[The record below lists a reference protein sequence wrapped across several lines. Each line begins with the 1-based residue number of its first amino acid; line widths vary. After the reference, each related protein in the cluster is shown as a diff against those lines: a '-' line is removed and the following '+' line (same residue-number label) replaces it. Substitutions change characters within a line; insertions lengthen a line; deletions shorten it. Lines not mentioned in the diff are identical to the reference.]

1 MQAELQGACRLN
13 PTMPISDADARVT
26 ALNLVQEVD
35 RLADAGR
42 FSAAGQS
49 ASRAVALAR
58 RCGDLP
64 LLGTGL
70 VSLGQLEYQAGR
82 HLSAYAAASEA
93 FRLLGE
99 CGDITRQL
107 MALNT
112 CAGVQ
117 AGSGNVGSAIELLR
131 QGLQL
136 AVGESYAWVRCQ
148 VLYNLAAH
156 LLDCDEYREAIECR
170 TEAVSITTQTVQLA
184 AQRDSMATGLAQAHS
199 RYAEY
204 LSRQGHRDA
213 ADERLKAAARCLPA
227 MARPSWRTVSRREA
241 YRITVR
247 AEVLSA
253 LGQWDAARFAAAV
266 SLRFA
271 RRSANNPVLLGWAF
285 VVVAKLY
292 RCQGRLQRST
302 HHESRALALW
312 RAVDNKPDI
321 VRGLGRL
328 SELHAMTGAY
338 QNALALRK
346 EQAVCQSHHQKEAGA
361 LRSRLAAI
369 ERQAERRRQAAEE
382 ARVHAQRLAIIGR
395 LIAQTHH
402 ALSAP
407 IARARHLAA
416 EAMACAGSRDAL
428 RPLLAEI
435 NHAIDRAAGLVSQ
448 LKLFSYRS
456 SPQPMVLSLHESL
469 LDAWK
474 GMSPHIASRSADL
487 HISGP
492 TRLRV
497 WGDAQRLGIML
508 KVLLIELAQQAGAD
522 GAAVLINAS
531 IEAGEPDT
539 VLLHI
544 EACCRLPASA
554 AAPGPSLGAALCMEI
569 AAEMQGE
576 LQPAHNDDAVLR
588 YRLQLP
594 QPQPQLRV
602 LPGTL
607 A

>member
-1 MQAELQGACRLN
+1 LN
-13 PTMPISDADARVT
+13 PTIPISDADAQAT
-26 ALNLVQEVD
+26 ALALVQQAEQ
-35 RLADAGR
+35 LTDAGR
-42 FSAAGQS
+42 FSAAGER
-49 ASRAVALAR
+49 ASQATALAR
-58 RCGDLP
+58 RCGDMP
-64 LLGTGL
+64 LLGR
-70 VSLGQLEYQAGR
+70 SLMHFGQLEYQAGR

-107 MALNT
+107 SALNT

-117 AGSGNVGSAIELLR
+117 AYSGDVAGAIELLR

-136 AVGESYAWVRCQ
+136 AVGESYAWIRCQ
-148 VLYNLAAH
+148 VLYNLATY

-170 TEAVSITTQTVQLA
+170 TEAVSITTQTAPLA
-184 AQRDSMATGLAQAHS
+184 GQRDSMATGLAQAHS

-204 LSRQGHRDA
+204 LGRQGHRDA
-213 ADERLKAAARCLPA
+213 AHERLEAAARCLPA
-227 MARPSWRTVSRREA
+227 MARPGWQTVSRRDA
-241 YRITVR
+241 YRLTVR

-253 LGQWDAARFAAAV
+253 LGQWEAARFAAAV

-271 RRSANNPVLLGWAF
+271 RRSADNPVLLGWAF
-285 VVVAKLY
+285 VVIAKLY

-302 HHESRALALW
+302 HHESRALTLW
-312 RAVDNKPDI
+312 RAAGNKADI

-328 SELHAMTGAY
+328 SELHAMTGAH
-338 QNALALRK
+338 QHALALRK
-346 EQAVCQSHHQKEAGA
+346 EQAACQSHHQKEAGA

-369 ERQAERRRQAAEE
+369 ERQAERRRRAAEE
-382 ARVHAQRLAIIGR
+382 ALVHAQRLAIIGR

-402 ALSAP
+402 ALSVP

-416 EAMACAGSRDAL
+416 AAMACAGSRDAL
-428 RPLLAEI
+428 QPLLAELSQ
-435 NHAIDRAAGLVSQ
+435 AIDRAAGLVSQ

-469 LDAWK
+469 LDAWQ
-474 GMSPHIASRSADL
+474 GLGPHIGSRSADL
-487 HISGP
+487 RVSGR
-492 TRLRV
+492 TQLQV

-522 GAAVLINAS
+522 GSAVLISAR
-531 IEAGEPDT
+531 IDAGEADT

-544 EACCRLPASA
+544 EARGWSPASTA
-554 AAPGPSLGAALCMEI
+554 ALGPSLGAALCMEI
-569 AAEMQGE
+569 AAEMQGG
-576 LQPAHNDDAVLR
+576 LQPVPNDDAVLR

-594 QPQPQLRV
+594 EPGPQFRA
-602 LPGTL
+602 LPGRL